1 VARRGGPAMLEVNRS
16 HQRGSMRSRKEGPV
30 NARHIIIAL
39 ALFLFVASP
48 QPIQSQIVEGNPYP
62 NYDGPRK
69 TIAVSRFDA
78 VGSFVGEYGGW
89 DIGGG
94 LAAMLVAELVRTNR
108 FVVVE
113 RAELDMLLREQ
124 QMALSDVTRGASG
137 APLLGAQT
145 FIRGS
150 VTEFAQQERG
160 GGLNVGL
167 NLPGVSGGLGSRQAS
182 GHITIDLRLID
193 AATGTVVSTVQ
204 VKKTIRSSSLALQG
218 RTGVIS
224 FGGDQFDQ
232 TSLGRASREA
242 ITEAVT
248 RITAEMVSV
257 PWQALVAN
265 VETDRV
271 YINAGRSANVTPGAS
286 MRAVRVERTITDPAS
301 GEVLGGELRTIGDLT
316 IEQVED
322 RYSIGRW
329 LGQEP
334 PRRGDVVHL
343 IGGSPG

>member
-1 VARRGGPAMLEVNRS
+1 
-16 HQRGSMRSRKEGPV
+16 
-30 NARHIIIAL
+30 
-39 ALFLFVASP
+39 
-48 QPIQSQIVEGNPYP
+48 
-62 NYDGPRK
+62 
-69 TIAVSRFDA
+69 
-78 VGSFVGEYGGW
+78 
-89 DIGGG
+89 
-94 LAAMLVAELVRTNR
+94 
-108 FVVVE
+108 
-113 RAELDMLLREQ
+113 MLLREQ